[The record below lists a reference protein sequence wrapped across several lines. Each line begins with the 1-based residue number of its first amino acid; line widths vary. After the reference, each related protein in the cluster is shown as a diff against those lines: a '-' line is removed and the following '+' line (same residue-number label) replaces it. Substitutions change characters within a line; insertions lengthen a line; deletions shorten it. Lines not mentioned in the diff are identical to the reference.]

1 MELKEALATAQRVVD
16 EQRHGVLV
24 VTLRQATVSSPRISA
39 HVHRY
44 GEQQPGPSI
53 VQSIEHADHGFV
65 KPEHPSFELYRIQRK
80 YQKRRSEDEL
90 DEEDYL
96 LLDPE
101 ASPLYDHTS
110 CGTVTVEGFGL
121 EYWGAEKVFKR
132 VPHPPNP
139 NRGHHGAVPDLTWD
153 PATLLCRIDG
163 VRHATHPAEDPK
175 EQIAAIT
182 DCVGSDVWRYFAGFS
197 VDAGQ
202 RILRFLYAYHH
213 EQGDL
218 SELSILS
225 QLATEFEQDRF
236 SGGPWPFWVL
246 MAMSR
251 ELALRLALGCTST
264 DSTARGR
271 VAGLTASILASL
283 ILSERW
289 LQNTEIYLGPPRSLR
304 RDVRDAMAR
313 GVTERERTRAKHLI
327 RRAETAND
335 RGDITAATDL
345 YRDAVWVNIGNYEPG
360 QARAEWLL
368 TIPNYKG
375 AASEAAALQL
385 MDPSRLAGYIILG
398 KACMGYKNYA
408 RAQEAFQKAADLA
421 ESVEQKEPVLEQLA
435 SAETASRAEL
445 QAIEQESDEKRKRA
459 LVRDK
464 NIADWDP
471 WGKTIGIRPIKHQ
484 QQLDGLF
491 LFAERMKW
499 PYLAEARA
507 SVQKSCQD
515 WLEFAEPIY
524 YVQMDWLFAVVL
536 PGQRFAH
543 LLMTTLIYSTPTLE
557 RIMAMSLSPETGLV
571 LPECSYWRTR
581 SVLGRVFAGLPG
593 VTALNGWVGP
603 CPVGTLDTPV
613 DETPPAHCLVTT
625 WHFNPASALL
635 PPPTSDSPTDPLLN
649 SKQNLVQLRQIT
661 DQSEWIALAPPTS
674 ESTGPAWNM
683 EPFTL
688 RRWQQHDPDNL
699 KSIWLWTAALE
710 FVQEGETRNRIT
722 FQLDFNPVFVSLPT
736 CSLPEGE
743 TVHRIHRRE
752 LDRYKTKHVSV
763 SQLMHFEPRTDDRG
777 EVVVINA
784 TAPGAEVVARAW
796 CAQYGR
802 AAIIRKA
809 GSACFS
815 CAIKAA
821 SKYGLR
827 VEILIWVS

>member
-1 MELKEALATAQRVVD
+1 MLL
-16 EQRHGVLV
+16 
-24 VTLRQATVSSPRISA
+24 
-39 HVHRY
+39 
-44 GEQQPGPSI
+44 
-53 VQSIEHADHGFV
+53 
-65 KPEHPSFELYRIQRK
+65 ELYRIQRK

-132 VPHPPNP
+132 VPHPPGP

-175 EQIAAIT
+175 QQIAAII
-182 DCVGSDVWRYFAGFS
+182 DCVGSDVWRYFAGSS

-213 EQGDL
+213 EQGDV

-313 GVTERERTRAKHLI
+313 GVTEQERTRAKHLI
-327 RRAETAND
+327 RRAEEAND

-345 YRDAVWVNIGNYEPG
+345 YKDAVWVNIGNYEPA

-385 MDPSRLAGYIILG
+385 MDPSRLAGHIILG
-398 KACMGYKNYA
+398 KACMGYKNYT
-408 RAQEAFQKAADLA
+408 RAQDAFQKAADLA
-421 ESVEQKEPVLEQLA
+421 ESVEEKAPILEQLA
-435 SAETASRAEL
+435 SAEAASSAEL
-445 QAIEQESDEKRKRA
+445 QAIEQEGDEKRKRA

-464 NIADWDP
+464 GIADWDP
-471 WGKTIGIRPIKHQ
+471 WGKTIGIRPTKHQ

-507 SVQKSCQD
+507 SAEKSCQD
-515 WLEFAEPIY
+515 WLELAEPLY

-557 RIMAMSLSPETGLV
+557 KVMAMSLSPETGLV

-603 CPVGTLDTPV
+603 CPVGTLDTPG

-635 PPPTSDSPTDPLLN
+635 PAPTSDSPTDPLVDG
-649 SKQNLVQLRQIT
+649 KQNLAQLRQIT
-661 DQSEWIALAPPTS
+661 DQSGWITLVPPTC
-674 ESTGPAWNM
+674 ESTDPAWNM

-688 RRWQQHDPDNL
+688 HRWEQHDPNNP

-710 FVQEGETRNRIT
+710 FVQEGESGNRIK
-722 FQLDFNPVFVSLPT
+722 FQLDFNPVFVTLPA
-736 CSLPEGE
+736 CSLAEGE
-743 TVHRIHRRE
+743 TVHRVHRRE
-752 LDRYKTKHVSV
+752 LERYKTKHVSV
-763 SQLMHFEPRTDDRG
+763 LELMHLEPRADDRG
-777 EVVVINA
+777 EVIVINA
-784 TAPGAEVVARAW
+784 MAPGAEVVARAW

-809 GSACFS
+809 EGACFS